1 MTDKKLAGKVA
12 LITGGARGL
21 GRGYA
26 LRLAGM
32 GADVAIIDRNLRA
45 AAVYEFE
52 QALLTADTVMAEC
65 EALGVRAMGIEADM
79 TDRAA
84 TEKAVAD
91 IAAAMGR
98 IDIAIAN
105 AGGGTVVFADERDPG
120 AGANDPGAGA
130 NDPGAGANDV
140 VDEVTTGTPAD
151 CDQAMLT
158 RVLDL
163 NVNTCMYTCM
173 AVAPYMKR
181 QGGGKIVTV
190 SSTAGID
197 AHGSYHPYG
206 TAKAA
211 IIHYTRALA
220 QELGPFNINVNAIAP
235 GIIRTGRLGDRAAMA
250 AEVVPLGREGTI
262 EECAGVVE
270 FLVTDLSDYV
280 TGRTI
285 MIDGGLV
292 R

>member
-65 EALGVRAMGIEADM
+65 EALGVRAMGIEADL

-105 AGGGTVVFADERDPG
+105 AGGGTVVFADER
-120 AGANDPGAGA
+120 DPGAGA

>member
-32 GADVAIIDRNLRA
+32 GADIAIIDRNLRA
-45 AAVYEFE
+45 AEVYEFE

-65 EALGVRAMGIEADM
+65 EALGVRAMGIEADL

-105 AGGGTVVFADERDPG
+105 AGGGTVVFADERGPD
-120 AGANDPGAGA
+120 AGANDPGVGA
-130 NDPGAGANDV
+130 NEV
-140 VDEVTTGTPAD
+140 LDEVTTGTPAD
-151 CDQAMLT
+151 CDQDMLT
-158 RVLDL
+158 RVLAI

-173 AVAPYMKR
+173 AVAPYMKQ

-197 AHGSYHPYG
+197 ARGSYHPYG

-250 AEVVPLGREGTI
+250 AERVPLRREGTI